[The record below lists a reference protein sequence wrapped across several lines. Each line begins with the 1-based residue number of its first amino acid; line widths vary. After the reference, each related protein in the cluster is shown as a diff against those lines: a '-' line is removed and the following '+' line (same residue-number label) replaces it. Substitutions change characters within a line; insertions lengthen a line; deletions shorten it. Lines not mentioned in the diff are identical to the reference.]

1 MNPDVCDTEI
11 TENQE
16 QLLNL
21 VEAIT
26 SKSSE
31 QSTQYSLQLFVV
43 VLYVMSLQRERMF
56 DEKVGN

>member
-31 QSTQYSLQLFVV
+31 QSAQYSLQLFVV